1 METIFGISLDTYLI
15 ALATMAIV
23 IVLIMAVIAVRQPL
37 LVKLGARNF
46 TRRKSQTVLIIIG
59 LMLSTLIVSSALVT
73 GDTVGQSITN
83 RIYQSLGTIDVI
95 VDPDQEQA
103 AGVEFID
110 ESDSESLRQALAQ
123 DQRVD
128 GFSAILQIDIPAANQ
143 GERLSDPR
151 AYLVGLNVDTQ
162 TGLEEMLETSGG
174 CLARLS
180 SLASNEVFISERL
193 EKSLDLQV

>member
-23 IVLIMAVIAVRQPL
+23 IVLIIAVISVRQPL

-162 TGLEEMLETSGG
+162 TGL
-174 CLARLS
+174 
-180 SLASNEVFISERL
+180 
-193 EKSLDLQV
+193 